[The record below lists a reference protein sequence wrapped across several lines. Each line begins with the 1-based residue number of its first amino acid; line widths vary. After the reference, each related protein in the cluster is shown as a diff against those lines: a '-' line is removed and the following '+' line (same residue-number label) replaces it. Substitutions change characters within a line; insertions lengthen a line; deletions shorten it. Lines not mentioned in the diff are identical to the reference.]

1 MHKIIAA
8 LALTFALLS
17 PSLASAHGGEAG
29 TGLHPA
35 AAILTM

>member
-8 LALTFALLS
+8 LALTFALL
-17 PSLASAHGGEAG
+17 SLASAHGGEAG